1 MEAGLASGLLGAPVH
16 SDCRHHGLWQQR
28 RRDDKHDGRTF
39 YWIDSFVLYSGVEQ
53 TESTLAHAIVC
64 PTSRKKRRL
73 CGRRCRRRRR
83 SLHIRC

>member
-64 PTSRKKRRL
+64 SHEQETEAALWAGSAAAAAA
-73 CGRRCRRRRR
+73 RC
-83 SLHIRC
+83 IRC